1 MRKINTEDVF
11 KMARL
16 IRKGNIVP
24 IIKNAY
30 AAGRKAKS
38 QEAKSREADGETAE
52 ETAEQI
58 GIDAFM
64 DIMCSCTEPEIE
76 ELFYELLSGICEK
89 SPDDI
94 RTQSLETTIEDVKRI
109 CQENNITNF
118 FKSASGLSEKIQE

>member
-16 IRKGNIVP
+16 IRKGNIVQ

-30 AAGRKAKS
+30 AAGRKAKG
-38 QEAKSREADGETAE
+38 READGETAE
-52 ETAEQI
+52 EAAGQI
-58 GIDAFM
+58 GIDVFM

-76 ELFYELLSGICEK
+76 ESFYELFSGICEK